1 MYIVHSQVSEDT
13 RKQNVALKS
22 YLACSA
28 LVQARGTNL
37 DYEVGTIP
45 VVCMYY
51 ALCVHECVLVAL
63 GTIPLLRQH
72 IFALFL
78 THPPTIVSINTA
90 LNVSIFPKQ
99 PIY

>member
-1 MYIVHSQVSEDT
+1 M
-13 RKQNVALKS
+13 ALKS

-28 LVQARGTNL
+28 LVQARGTNLKLPL

-63 GTIPLLRQH
+63 GTIPILRQH
-72 IFALFL
+72 IFGLFL
-78 THPPTIVSINTA
+78 THPPTIVSIITA
-90 LNVSIFPKQ
+90 LNVSIFPNQ
-99 PIY
+99 PIFADVIMVLC

>member
-1 MYIVHSQVSEDT
+1 M
-13 RKQNVALKS
+13 ALKS

-72 IFALFL
+72 IFGLFL
-78 THPPTIVSINTA
+78 THPPTISAKYSTERLQNWSFSDPTHPA
-90 LNVSIFPKQ
+90 FLLT
-99 PIY
+99 

>member
-1 MYIVHSQVSEDT
+1 MFILHSQVSEDILT

-28 LVQARGTNL
+28 LVQARGTNLKLPL

-63 GTIPLLRQH
+63 GTLPILRQH
-72 IFALFL
+72 TFGLFR
-78 THPPTIVSINTA
+78 PTLPLLSA
-90 LNVSIFPKQ
+90 
-99 PIY
+99 